1 MHANVALCTFCHYF
15 ESLVSFQTTV
25 FMNTFSVY
33 SVVFDL
39 GGVLLR
45 WNPAEIINNLF
56 PDETTRSVVRREI
69 FQHPDWLDMDRGVL
83 LEQDAIH
90 RFQKRTGCSLADMA
104 RLLQTVKDSL
114 QPIEKTH
121 EILEQLSQHK
131 VPLYCLSNM
140 PATTADYLRARYA
153 FFRLFH
159 GIVISGEINLLKPDK
174 AIFAHL
180 IERFGLVP
188 EKTIFI
194 DDSLA
199 NIESAAALGFK
210 THHFTDPDACRQA
223 LRSQFGF
230 GDALG

>member
-1 MHANVALCTFCHYF
+1 
-15 ESLVSFQTTV
+15 
-25 FMNTFSVY
+25 MNTLNGY

-45 WNPAEIINNLF
+45 WNPGEIVNGSFAE
-56 PDETTRSVVRREI
+56 EAVRSLVKREI

-90 RFQKRTGCSLADMA
+90 RFQARTGCSLGQMSNLMQ
-104 RLLQTVKDSL
+104 RVKDSL

-121 EILEQLSQHK
+121 QILEELSQHE

-140 PATTADYLRARYA
+140 PATTADYLRDRYA

-159 GIVISGEINLLKPDK
+159 GIVISGEIQLMKPDK
-174 AIFAHL
+174 AIFQHL

-188 EKTIFI
+188 ERTIFI
-194 DDSLA
+194 DDSQA
-199 NIESAAALGFK
+199 NIESAAALGFN
-210 THHFTDPDACRQA
+210 THHFTDPDRCRQA
-223 LRSQFGF
+223 LRSEFGL
-230 GDALG
+230 GVALG

>member
-1 MHANVALCTFCHYF
+1 
-15 ESLVSFQTTV
+15 
-25 FMNTFSVY
+25 MNTPNSY

-45 WNPAEIINNLF
+45 WNPGDIVDRLF
-56 PDETTRSVVRREI
+56 PDETSRAVVRREI

-83 LEQDAIH
+83 LEQDAIQ
-90 RFQKRTGCSLADMA
+90 RFQERTGCSLADICK
-104 RLLQTVKDSL
+104 LLQAVKDSL

-121 EILEQLSQHK
+121 EILQELAHNK

-159 GIVISGEINLLKPDK
+159 GVVISGEINLIKPDK
-174 AIFAHL
+174 AIFEHL
-180 IERFGLVP
+180 IQRFGLQP

-199 NIESAAALGFK
+199 NIESAGALGFK
-210 THHFTDPDACRQA
+210 THHFSDPDRCRQA

>member
-1 MHANVALCTFCHYF
+1 
-15 ESLVSFQTTV
+15 
-25 FMNTFSVY
+25 MNTPNDY

-45 WNPAEIINNLF
+45 WNPGEIIDNSF
-56 PDETTRSVVRREI
+56 PDEATRSLVRREI

-90 RFQKRTGCSLADMA
+90 RFQQRTGCSFAAMSK
-104 RLLQTVKDSL
+104 LLQSVKDSL

-121 EILEQLSQHK
+121 EILQELSRHQ

-159 GIVISGEINLLKPDK
+159 GVVISGEINLMKPDK
-174 AIFAHL
+174 AIFQHL
-180 IERFGLVP
+180 IERFSLEP
-188 EKTIFI
+188 TKTIFI

-210 THHFTDPDACRQA
+210 THHFTDPDRCRQA

-230 GDALG
+230 GDALR